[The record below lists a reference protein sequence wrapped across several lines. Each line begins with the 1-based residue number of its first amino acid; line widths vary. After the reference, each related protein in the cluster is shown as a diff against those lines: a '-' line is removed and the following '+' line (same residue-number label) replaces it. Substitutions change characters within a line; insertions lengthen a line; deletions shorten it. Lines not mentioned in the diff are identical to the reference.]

1 MLGIGEVLFKW
12 FSLMRNQISPF
23 QVRSLAPLL
32 RDLTTLAVTSAL
44 RIEPPRQSRSG
55 DVGFKSV
62 GNVITIPRF

>member
-1 MLGIGEVLFKW
+1 
-12 FSLMRNQISPF
+12 MRNQISPF

-62 GNVITIPRF
+62 GNVINIPRF